1 MSCPLFGVP
10 TVIVFSG
17 QLPGPKKV
25 LKNSFQAVNVTG
37 RENTPFPRRRGRIGQ
52 FEMVAEDI
60 SGTLQDYTLVF
71 QHDNKGLI
79 LTFCFL

>member
-1 MSCPLFGVP
+1 M
-10 TVIVFSG
+10 
-17 QLPGPKKV
+17 
-25 LKNSFQAVNVTG
+25 TG

-52 FEMVAEDI
+52 SEMVAEDV

-71 QHDNKGLI
+71 QLDKKELI